1 MYHLSI
7 HKPFILAVFPV
18 SHPINLYTKK
28 VYTPHTGN
36 STKINPVNQ
45 IITAYTFLGITG
57 VNGVMRGSSGEY
69 KAYICF
75 QRKQITFGSSAN
87 FEDTVAIRKIT
98 KEEFYG
104 KIQHDNADWEQRL
117 ADAMAEHKKNKK

>member
-1 MYHLSI
+1 M
-7 HKPFILAVFPV
+7 
-18 SHPINLYTKK
+18 
-28 VYTPHTGN
+28 
-36 STKINPVNQ
+36 
-45 IITAYTFLGITG
+45 GITG

-75 QRKQITFGSSAN
+75 QREQITFGSSAN

-104 KIQHDNADWEQRL
+104 KIQHDNADWEQCL
-117 ADAMAEHKKNKK
+117 ADAMAEHKKNKNNHQLR